1 MSEKANR
8 RMENQESE
16 DPESE
21 NGGIESQQSVPGIR
35 YPASG
40 IQHPAS
46 NIDHR
51 SRVLLAHGSG
61 GELSHEL
68 IRDVFVRAFANP
80 FLSEMSDSAIL
91 DELPEGRVALT
102 TDSYVVQ
109 PLFFPGGDIGELAV
123 CGTVNDL
130 AVMGARPLYLTAG
143 FILEE
148 GLPIEDLER
157 IVASM
162 AATAREAGVQ
172 IVTGDTKVVDRGAA
186 DGLFINT
193 AGVGVIPPGID
204 LGPHRLQP
212 DDVILVNGTVGDHGL
227 AVMMQREGL
236 AFGSNLRSDTAPL
249 NRLIEAL
256 LVGLPTRVHWMRD
269 ATRGGLATVLCEWAE
284 AADVGIE
291 LIEAQIPVREQVR
304 AACEFLGLDPLY
316 AANEGK
322 VVIAVDGASV
332 DKALAILRE
341 HPLGKDAAAIGQVTA
356 AHRGRVT
363 LETPYGARR
372 VIQMLTGAQL
382 PRIC

>member
-1 MSEKANR
+1 MSDKSDQRISEATNQEPEGRAPASQSLDPSRQPLAHPIQQSTASSEK
-8 RMENQESE
+8 
-16 DPESE
+16 
-21 NGGIESQQSVPGIR
+21 SV
-35 YPASG
+35 
-40 IQHPAS
+40 
-46 NIDHR
+46 
-51 SRVLLAHGSG
+51 SRILLAHGSG
-61 GELSHEL
+61 GELSREL
-68 IRDVFVRAFANP
+68 IHDVFARAFDNP
-80 FLSEMSDSAIL
+80 LLNAMGDSAVL
-91 DELPEGRVALT
+91 GELPPGRVALT

-130 AVMGARPLYLTAG
+130 AVIGARPLYLTAG

-148 GLPIEDLER
+148 GVPVDDLKR

-162 AATAREAGVQ
+162 ADTARSAGVL

-186 DGLFINT
+186 DGIFINT

-212 DDVILVNGTVGDHGL
+212 GDAILVNGTVGDHGL

-236 AFGSNLRSDTAPL
+236 VFGSTLESDTAPL
-249 NRLIEAL
+249 NGLIEAL
-256 LVGLPTRVHWMRD
+256 LAALPDRVHWMRD
-269 ATRGGLATVLCEWAE
+269 ATRGGVATVLNEWVE
-284 AADVGIE
+284 GTDVGIA
-291 LIEAQIPVREQVR
+291 LTEAQIPVREEVR

-322 VVIAVDGASV
+322 VIIAVEGASV
-332 DKALAILRE
+332 EAALAVLQA
-341 HPLGKDAAAIGQVTA
+341 HPLGRDAAVIGQVTE
-356 AHRGRVT
+356 AHHGRVT

-372 VIQMLTGAQL
+372 ILQMLTGAQL

>member
-1 MSEKANR
+1 MG
-8 RMENQESE
+8 NQESE
-16 DPESE
+16 
-21 NGGIESQQSVPGIR
+21 NGVIESLQAAADTR
-35 YPASG
+35 LPASG
-40 IQHPAS
+40 IRHPTSGVQH
-46 NIDHR
+46 R
-51 SRVLLAHGSG
+51 LRVLLAHGSG

-68 IRDVFVRAFANP
+68 IQDVFVRAFANP
-80 FLSEMSDSAIL
+80 LLNEMADSAIL

-157 IVASM
+157 IVVSM
-162 AATAREAGVQ
+162 ATTAREAGVR
-172 IVTGDTKVVDRGAA
+172 IVTGDTKVVGRGAA

-193 AGVGVIPPGID
+193 AGVGVIPPGLE
-204 LGPHRLQP
+204 LGPQRLQP
-212 DDVILVNGTVGDHGL
+212 GDALLVNGTVGDHGL
-227 AVMMQREGL
+227 AVMIQREGL
-236 AFGSNLRSDTAPL
+236 TFRSSLESDTAPL
-249 NRLIEAL
+249 NALIEAL
-256 LVGLPTRVHWMRD
+256 LTGLPTQVHWMRD
-269 ATRGGLATVLCEWAE
+269 ATRGGLATVLNEWAE
-284 AADVGIE
+284 AAGVGIE
-291 LIEAQIPVREQVR
+291 LIEAQIPVREEVR

-322 VVIAVDGASV
+322 VVIAVEGAST
-332 DKALAILRE
+332 DRALAILRE
-341 HPLGKDAAAIGQVTA
+341 HPLGRDAAAIGTVTA

-372 VIQMLTGAQL
+372 IIQMLAGAQL

>member
-1 MSEKANR
+1 MKTSA
-8 RMENQESE
+8 
-16 DPESE
+16 PEQV
-21 NGGIESQQSVPGIR
+21 GP
-35 YPASG
+35 PAKRAARG
-40 IQHPAS
+40 RHAAAE
-46 NIDHR
+46 
-51 SRVLLAHGSG
+51 RVLLAHGSG
-61 GELSHEL
+61 GSLSHEL
-68 IRDVFVRAFANP
+68 IRDLFVRYFDNALLA
-80 FLSEMSDSAIL
+80 SMGDSAIL
-91 DELPEGRVALT
+91 DDLPPGRLALT

-148 GLPIEDLER
+148 GLPMADLER
-157 IVASM
+157 VVVSM

-193 AGVGVIPPGID
+193 AGVGVVPPGIE

-212 DDVILVNGTVGDHGL
+212 DDVLLINGTVGDHGM

-236 AFGSNLRSDTAPL
+236 TFGSSLQSDTAPL
-249 NRLIEAL
+249 NGLIAHVLAE
-256 LVGLPTRVHWMRD
+256 LPDAVHWMRD
-269 ATRGGLATVLCEWAE
+269 ATRGGVATVLNEWAE
-284 AADVGIE
+284 GTSLGIE
-291 LIEAQIPVREQVR
+291 IVESRIPVREEVR

-316 AANEGK
+316 TANEGK
-322 VVIAVDGASV
+322 VIIAVAEESAPA
-332 DKALAILRE
+332 ALGILRE
-341 HPLGKDAAAIGQVTA
+341 HPRGREAAAIGRVTSD
-356 AHRGRVT
+356 HPGRVT

-372 VIQMLTGAQL
+372 IIQMLTGAQL